1 MPDEIVQP
9 PAFDPAKFV
18 EARNAG
24 KAVERPVPGK
34 PEEKPLDKE
43 AQEEQTERNL
53 PRHVR
58 REMNKLREDAAF
70 ARGQLEA
77 MKAMGAKP
85 EVKEPAKAEDPEPKR
100 ADYPEGA
107 DGDAK
112 YQREAGRW
120 DSRQETKRVLATKE
134 ESEASTRQIQ
144 AAIDKA
150 NTNFQKDMETYKDE
164 WEKVITETAEDEDAP
179 RFDPNDHPGLTMLL
193 ATSEVQVPIWSYLAR
208 NPEQLQKLLD
218 MKDKPVDQIQL
229 FRRLEGRSESMYIVS
244 KKEVAQASGN
254 TAKEVQNNAHS
265 SEKAGQAR
273 AKPRPTADVA
283 ARGGSAAPDLPLPG
297 TKEWVQMRNEMY
309 SRKT

>member
-1 MPDEIVQP
+1 MPEETA

-24 KAVERPVPGK
+24 KAVERPTPGT
-34 PEEKPLDKE
+34 PEEKPVLDKE

-58 REMNKLREDAAF
+58 REMNKLREEAAF

-77 MKAMGAKP
+77 MKSMGTKP
-85 EVKEPAKAEDPEPKR
+85 EVKETPKIDDPEPKR
-100 ADYPEGA
+100 TDYAEGS

-164 WEKVITETAEDEDAP
+164 WDKVLAETADDEDAP
-179 RFDPNDHPGLTMLL
+179 KFDPNERPGLTMLL
-193 ATSEVQVPIWSYLAR
+193 ATSEVQMPIWTYLAK
-208 NPEQLQKLLD
+208 NPEQLQKLLAL
-218 MKDKPVDQIQL
+218 KDQSPEEIQL
-229 FRRLEGRSESMYIVS
+229 FRRFEGRSESMYNA
-244 KKEVAQASGN
+244 KQEVAQASGN
-254 TAKEVQNNAHS
+254 TAKEAQNNAHS

-283 ARGGSAAPDLPLPG
+283 ARGGSAAPDLPKPG
-297 TKEWVQMRNEMY
+297 TKEWVMMRNEMY
-309 SRKT
+309 SKKT